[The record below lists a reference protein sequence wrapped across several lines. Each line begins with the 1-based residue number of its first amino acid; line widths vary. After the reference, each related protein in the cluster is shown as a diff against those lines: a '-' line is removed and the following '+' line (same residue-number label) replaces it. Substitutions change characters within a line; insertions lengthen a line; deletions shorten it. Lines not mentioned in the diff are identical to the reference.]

1 MNSERAEN
9 RAAIYIDVST
19 IGSSMGVY
27 GDAQPPLAARATT
40 LLVDMIEAVHAHIFE
55 PIPTVTNFVDRLQE
69 IGLKLDALTA
79 AATQVE
85 VAGEVEMLT
94 WGWRVLARDRGL
106 LTAVN
111 AMSAGQLSVGVV
123 RRRQISSR
131 SCAISLIRPA
141 ESSANGVTHSTV
153 TPTSWKAATRSLTKS
168 AGPMRLMSRTRSS
181 GTTLAASSS
190 LAGR

>member
-55 PIPTVTNFVDRLQE
+55 PILTDTNFVDPLHE

-131 SCAISLIRPA
+131 SCAISWTRPA
-141 ESSANGVTHSTV
+141 ESSANGVTHST
-153 TPTSWKAATRSLTKS
+153 
-168 AGPMRLMSRTRSS
+168 
-181 GTTLAASSS
+181 
-190 LAGR
+190 